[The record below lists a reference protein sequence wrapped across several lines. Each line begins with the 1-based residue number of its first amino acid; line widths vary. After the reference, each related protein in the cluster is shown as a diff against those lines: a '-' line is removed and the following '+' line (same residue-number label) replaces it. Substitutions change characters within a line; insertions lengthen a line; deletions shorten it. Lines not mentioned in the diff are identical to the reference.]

1 MQSALSETR
10 RRVFIIGAHIRSS
23 AELRWVAVGNTGIVA
38 DPAAAAI
45 AVDATLGAAIGA
57 AAAAVITVK
66 AIPMAVDAAV
76 GAITA
81 AVRWQ
86 QDLLDGPHAAAATAS
101 KATAAAA
108 AESTAA
114 DTPQ

>member
-1 MQSALSETR
+1 MQSALRETQ

-23 AELRWVAVGNTGIVA
+23 VELRWAAVGNTGIVA
-38 DPAAAAI
+38 AAAATI
-45 AVDATLGAAIGA
+45 AVDATQGAAIVA

-66 AIPMAVDAAV
+66 AIPMMVDAAV